1 MKENNFKIIESL
13 MRSILE
19 ILKNES
25 TNNSDTD
32 AK

>member
-19 ILKNES
+19 ILESDS

>member
-13 MRSILE
+13 MRSVLE
-19 ILKNES
+19 ILENNS